1 MTTNTEPQNTAPA
14 NTIRKCTCRR
24 RGPLVLANSAAK
36 TSTRARYVRATWL
49 RPLAF
54 TSALA
59 TASTASAQDM
69 PWEQAM
75 NKIQQ
80 ALTGPFAKAVC
91 IILICLCGI
100 GFAASEGGGMLRKAV
115 WGVVGLTIALNAARF
130 VAVFGA

>member
-1 MTTNTEPQNTAPA
+1 MTMTHQQQLP
-14 NTIRKCTCRR
+14 RR
-24 RGPLVLANSAAK
+24 RPMRWHAFVAFLYAMSA
-36 TSTRARYVRATWL
+36 RVV
-49 RPLAF
+49 F
-54 TSALA
+54 
-59 TASTASAQDM
+59 AQEM

-75 NKIQQ
+75 NKIQK

-130 VAVFGA
+130 VAVFGTGS